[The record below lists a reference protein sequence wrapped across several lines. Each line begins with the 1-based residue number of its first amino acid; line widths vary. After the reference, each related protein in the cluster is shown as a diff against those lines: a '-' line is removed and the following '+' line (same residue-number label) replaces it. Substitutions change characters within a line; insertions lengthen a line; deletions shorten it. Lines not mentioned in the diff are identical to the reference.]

1 MSTYVYVDG
10 EADAFRG
17 GGIGRKPVQRRTVDY
32 TATTV
37 RHLEVREE
45 PVRDQTT
52 TRARSIPNARLGPS
66 ARGFETVAFARPP
79 RRRAA
84 GASRAKGPSFATT
97 APLSQDPSD

>member
-37 RHLEVREE
+37 RHLEVRGE

-66 ARGFETVAFARPP
+66 ARGFEPDAPRPSAGG
-79 RRRAA
+79 RRASPPPVR
-84 GASRAKGPSFATT
+84 GSFATT
-97 APLSQDPSD
+97 AALLSDPPD